1 MDLKPTGGKNGRSGN
16 ESEKVSEWARQD
28 FLLCVPLQ
36 ERRSRESDFKL
47 TESTCISY
55 PLDEAKVHFPMG
67 AVETVGKVKF
77 AGASYLL
84 DSGSHNRLWFLCCS
98 CVLMN
103 NLIQGYRIDG
113 YGLLRETEKELA
125 PAL

>member
-55 PLDEAKVHFPMG
+55 PLHEAEVHIRMD
-67 AVETVGKVKF
+67 ALETVGKVKF
-77 AGASYLL
+77 AGKHHSVAKQAAEKGGAKGESPAKSPSGAKARMILL
-84 DSGSHNRLWFLCCS
+84 ALC
-98 CVLMN
+98 
-103 NLIQGYRIDG
+103 GG
-113 YGLLRETEKELA
+113 
-125 PAL
+125 